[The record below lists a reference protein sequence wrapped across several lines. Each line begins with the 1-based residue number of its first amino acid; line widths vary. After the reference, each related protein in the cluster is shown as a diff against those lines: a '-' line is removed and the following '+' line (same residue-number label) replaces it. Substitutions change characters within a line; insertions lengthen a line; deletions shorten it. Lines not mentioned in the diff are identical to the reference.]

1 MDVVFVRCA
10 GIDVHKKF
18 VMVALRIFEEGRCVP
33 QEVRRFGTMTGDLC
47 DLSEWLFSLG
57 VTHVAMEST
66 GVLWRPI
73 YNVLGERFSVLLC
86 NARHLK
92 RVPGRKTD
100 VKDCQWI
107 AQLLSCG
114 LLQGSFIPPRPVQEL
129 RDLTRH
135 RACLVGDVNR
145 VKNRIQK
152 VLEDANVKLSCVASD
167 PFGASGRAIL
177 VALIGGEEDG
187 AKLAD
192 LARASLRRKRA
203 ELTRALEGRV
213 REHHRLMLRLEY
225 RQLVQL
231 EAQIAEVEKY
241 LGEYMQRPEMNEP
254 VSSENPSAPFED
266 ALELVQS
273 IPGVNRIVGASLLA
287 ETGTDMTRFPTSGHL
302 ASWAGLCPGT
312 NESAGKQKST
322 RISKGNPWVRRAITQ
337 AAWAA
342 TRKKDSF
349 LKAQYNRI
357 AARRG
362 KKRALIAVAHSL
374 LVIIHELLSNGM
386 YYHEAGADF
395 YDKLHRERITKN
407 LVKRLERMGHKVSV
421 EVAA

>member
-1 MDVVFVRCA
+1 MDVVFEKCT

-18 VMVALRIFEEGRCVP
+18 VMVAPRVVEEGRSVR
-33 QEVRRFGTMTGDLC
+33 QEVRKFGTMTGDLV
-47 DLSEWLFSLG
+47 DLADWLESLG

-73 YNVLGERFSVLLC
+73 YNVLQERFSVLLC
-86 NARHLK
+86 NAQHLK

-114 LLQGSFIPPRPVQEL
+114 LLQGSFIPPQPVQEL
-129 RDLTRH
+129 RDLTRL
-135 RACLVGDVNR
+135 RAALLGDVNR

-167 PFGASGRAIL
+167 PFGASGRAIMM
-177 VALIGGEEDG
+177 ALIAGEEDS

-192 LARASLRRKRA
+192 LARASLRRKKA
-203 ELTRALEGRV
+203 ELRRALEGRV
-213 REHHRLMLRLEY
+213 RPHHRLMLRLEY
-225 RQLVQL
+225 GQLVEL
-231 EAQIAEVEKY
+231 ERRIAEVEKHI
-241 LGEYMQRPEMNEP
+241 GIYMLREEMNVP
-254 VSSENPSAPFED
+254 LSEENASVPFED
-266 ALELVQS
+266 ALELVES
-273 IPGVNRIVGASLLA
+273 IPGVNRIVAVTLLA
-287 ETGTDMTRFPTSGHL
+287 ETGTDMTRFPTAGHL
-302 ASWAGLCPGT
+302 ASWAGLCPGS

-322 RISKGNPWVRRAITQ
+322 RIRKGNPWVRRVITQ

-349 LKAQYNRI
+349 LKAQYGRI

-374 LVIIHELLSNGM
+374 LVIVHELLSNGM
-386 YYHEAGADF
+386 YYNELGADF
-395 YDKLHRERITKN
+395 YDKLYKDRMTRN
-407 LVKRLERMGHKVSV
+407 LVKRLERMGHKVTV
-421 EVAA
+421 EAPA